1 MMSLQEIKSSG
12 TTAFLS
18 PDVISTH
25 PIYTSDR
32 QDIRHQTG
40 NSFCVFSQLSVVSM
54 FVYWILWVH
63 FPTEFAKNPSY
74 KCLYSCIYTL
84 KFN

>member
-40 NSFCVFSQLSVVSM
+40 NSFCVLDSVGSLS
-54 FVYWILWVH
+54 YWICKKSLIQMFIFMH
-63 FPTEFAKNPSY
+63 
-74 KCLYSCIYTL
+74 LYTKI
-84 KFN
+84 